1 MIYFGKL
8 LLIFGD
14 LLTPK
19 IKRFHRFHMVN
30 DFLCI
35 FENFEFSENVINGN
49 SNKKPL
55 PKTEVVL

>member
-1 MIYFGKL
+1 
-8 LLIFGD
+8 
-14 LLTPK
+14 
-19 IKRFHRFHMVN
+19 MVN

-55 PKTEVVL
+55 PKNESSSLTE